1 MQSYR
6 SAEALRH
13 PKTGAAPP
21 KKRTLRHPKT
31 GAAPTKNERCG
42 TQKRALRHREDEFI
56 SSQRRGKPRLYRKA
70 QAFRWGSISRKA
82 GAPEERS
89 SS

>member
-13 PKTGAAPP
+13 PKT
-21 KKRTLRHPKT
+21 KRCATQKLTLR
-31 GAAPTKNERCG
+31 
-42 TQKRALRHREDEFI
+42 QREDEFI
-56 SSQRRGKPRLYRKA
+56 SSQRRGKPRLYGKT
-70 QAFRWGSISRKA
+70 QAFKWGSISRKA
-82 GAPEERS
+82 GAPDERS

>member
-1 MQSYR
+1 MQAIYR

-13 PKTGAAPP
+13 PK
-21 KKRTLRHPKT
+21 
-31 GAAPTKNERCG
+31 NWRCA
-42 TQKRALRHREDEFI
+42 TQKLALRQREDEFI
-56 SSQRRGKPRLYRKA
+56 SSQRRDKPRLYGKA

-82 GAPEERS
+82 GAPDERS